1 MMKFNVSLKVLYSA
15 TIWQPFILNHFSGQ
29 QYKSSL
35 DNETNPFVEIICP
48 TATKTITTLTTAQ
61 TTFSKWLTTFYNWP
75 TQENADSRY
84 YAMQFHVKS
93 VETYKRREDGNS
105 ECYDWKHYDSK
116 TMEDVMTSVGCQPT
130 YWKSKLYKYSQ

>member
-1 MMKFNVSLKVLYSA
+1 MITVNVSLKAFYSA

-61 TTFSKWLTTFYNWP
+61 TTFSKWLTTSDFLI
-75 TQENADSRY
+75 
-84 YAMQFHVKS
+84 K
-93 VETYKRREDGNS
+93 K
-105 ECYDWKHYDSK
+105 K
-116 TMEDVMTSVGCQPT
+116 
-130 YWKSKLYKYSQ
+130 

>member
-61 TTFSKWLTTFYNWP
+61 TTFSKWLTTSDFLKKEITEMNI
-75 TQENADSRY
+75 
-84 YAMQFHVKS
+84 
-93 VETYKRREDGNS
+93 
-105 ECYDWKHYDSK
+105 SK
-116 TMEDVMTSVGCQPT
+116 IFVLGFSPILPNHQDPF
-130 YWKSKLYKYSQ
+130 LR

>member
-1 MMKFNVSLKVLYSA
+1 MITVNVILEALYSA

-61 TTFSKWLTTFYNWP
+61 TTFSKWLTTSDFLKKEITEMYI
-75 TQENADSRY
+75 
-84 YAMQFHVKS
+84 
-93 VETYKRREDGNS
+93 
-105 ECYDWKHYDSK
+105 SK
-116 TMEDVMTSVGCQPT
+116 IFVLGFSPILPNHQDPF
-130 YWKSKLYKYSQ
+130 LR

>member
-61 TTFSKWLTTFYNWP
+61 TTFSKWLTTSDFL
-75 TQENADSRY
+75 
-84 YAMQFHVKS
+84 K
-93 VETYKRREDGNS
+93 KRNNRNV
-105 ECYDWKHYDSK
+105 YF
-116 TMEDVMTSVGCQPT
+116 
-130 YWKSKLYKYSQ
+130 